1 MITAK
6 VTSKGQVTIP
16 KEIREKLGVHP
27 GEDVGFEER
36 DNLLVISKVVTKSP
50 FDKWVGRL
58 KHLKGQRS
66 DDLVREARGHDN
78 SR

>member
-1 MITAK
+1 MIVAK

-16 KEIREKLGVHP
+16 KKVRERLGVQP
-27 GEDVGFEER
+27 GEDVGFEEK
-36 DNLLVISKVVTKSP
+36 DGAIFIKKALTKSP
-50 FDKWVGRL
+50 FDKWVGKL

-66 DDLVREARGHDN
+66 ADLVREARGHDN

>member
-6 VTSKGQVTIP
+6 VTSKGQITLP
-16 KEIREKLGVHP
+16 KAVREKLGVQP
-27 GEDVGFEER
+27 GEDVGFEEK
-36 DNLLVISKVVTKSP
+36 DDLLIISKVVTKSP
-50 FDKWVGRL
+50 FDKWVGKL

-66 DDLVREARGHDN
+66 DGLVRELRGHDD

>member
-16 KEIREKLGVHP
+16 KKIREKLGVHP
-27 GEDVGFEER
+27 GEDVGFEEK

-58 KHLKGQRS
+58 KHLKGRRS

>member
-16 KEIREKLGVHP
+16 KKIREKLGVHP
-27 GEDVGFEER
+27 GEEVGFEER

-50 FDKWVGRL
+50 FDKWVGKL
-58 KHLKGQRS
+58 KHLEGQRS
-66 DDLVREARGHDN
+66 DDLVREDRGHDN

>member
-6 VTSKGQVTIP
+6 VTAKGQVTIP
-16 KEIREKLGVHP
+16 KEVRERLGVHP
-27 GEDVGFEER
+27 GEEVGFEER
-36 DNLLVISKVVTKSP
+36 DNLLVISKVVTKSH

-58 KHLKGQRS
+58 KHLEGQRS

>member
-16 KEIREKLGVHP
+16 KKIREKLGVHP

-50 FDKWVGRL
+50 FDKWVGKL
-58 KHLKGQRS
+58 KHLEGQRS
-66 DDLVREARGHDN
+66 DDLVREARGHDH

>member
-16 KEIREKLGVHP
+16 KVIREKLGVHP

-36 DNLLVISKVVTKSP
+36 DNLLVISKVVTKST
-50 FDKWVGRL
+50 FDIWMGKL
-58 KHLKGQRS
+58 KHLEGKRS
-66 DDLVREARGHDN
+66 DDLVKEASGHDN
-78 SR
+78 GR

>member
-66 DDLVREARGHDN
+66 DDLLREARGHDN
-78 SR
+78 GR

>member
-16 KEIREKLGVHP
+16 KEVREKLGVHP
-27 GEDVGFEER
+27 GEEVGFEER
-36 DNLLVISKVVTKSP
+36 DNLLVISKVVTKSH

-58 KHLKGQRS
+58 KHLEGQRS

>member
-1 MITAK
+1 MITAR

-16 KEIREKLGVHP
+16 KEVRERLGVNE
-27 GEDVGFEER
+27 GEDIGFEEKEGLYVVR
-36 DNLLVISKVVTKSP
+36 KVVATSP
-50 FDKWVGRL
+50 FDKWVGKL